1 MKILKKHV
9 WYVGQF
15 VPLPWPLGPAG
26 LGTWVPAPSSRRS
39 WDEHFMDP
47 RPNWMQLPCFWISV
61 RVPSRKQ
68 AWIWNTP
75 STASMRWCR
84 GTPQS
89 TSPLVKYVL
98 CKHCPG
104 RGGMK
109 HGNSPENAKACA
121 AQRPAWPG
129 KPPGAPSS
137 ALSTT
142 RQLLS
147 GDSGDAKLLLSSQG
161 LPWGGWQNLLEMQL
175 CSLYSG
181 SWKGPEYSG
190 SNQSP
195 SCSQVP
201 WVRKADGT
209 PSGGH
214 HCLGRGLRLSGSVVL
229 ELSLLAIM
237 GTFAMWKALL
247 LSWDTESAWATKP
260 VLHSGKGFNDRAWDT
275 EKSFPSPFL
284 WVKNETDFINVM
296 TSFVMF

>member
-1 MKILKKHV
+1 MKFLKKHV

-47 RPNWMQLPCFWISV
+47 RPTWMQLPCFWISV
-61 RVPSRKQ
+61 RVTSRKQ
-68 AWIWNTP
+68 AWIWNK
-75 STASMRWCR
+75 SSIASMRWCR

-98 CKHCPG
+98 FKQCPG

-175 CSLYSG
+175 SSLYSG
-181 SWKGPEYSG
+181 TS
-190 SNQSP
+190 
-195 SCSQVP
+195 
-201 WVRKADGT
+201 
-209 PSGGH
+209 
-214 HCLGRGLRLSGSVVL
+214 RGLSPLRASKALPALRCPGSEKQMVRP
-229 ELSLLAIM
+229 LLAITAQQRNPPL
-237 GTFAMWKALL
+237 GGLWFLSSLCWPSWEFLQCWRPWL
-247 LSWDTESAWATKP
+247 LSWETEGA
-260 VLHSGKGFNDRAWDT
+260 LGN
-275 EKSFPSPFL
+275 
-284 WVKNETDFINVM
+284 
-296 TSFVMF
+296 